1 MMFLK
6 KKKKSTLGIQKAM
19 SIIQIWS
26 LIMFQSYQIMPLSSV
41 KLTAVISTMI
51 SQRR

>member
-1 MMFLK
+1 MPQNCLLYVMYLRCFS

-26 LIMFQSYQIMPLSSV
+26 LIMFQSYQIMHV
-41 KLTAVISTMI
+41 GDEEE
-51 SQRR
+51 

>member
-1 MMFLK
+1 MPRTVYFMLCIYDVSQ
-6 KKKKSTLGIQKAM
+6 KKKSTLGIQKAM

-41 KLTAVISTMI
+41 S
-51 SQRR
+51 